1 MSELT
6 YKWNNQDNELDEY
19 KDGEYTTCHS
29 EQEIADEMN
38 DYRKALTNSN
48 NKVDDLERQLKEDRR
63 DHLKDTRE
71 LLRQL
76 AEARD
81 EVDYAIN
88 FFSKNEQFGVVGILK
103 GIKNKLKEQGDE

>member
-1 MSELT
+1 MSDKPLCG
-6 YKWNNQDNELDEY
+6 YCY
-19 KDGEYTTCHS
+19 
-29 EQEIADEMN
+29 N
-38 DYRKALTNSN
+38 DCT
-48 NKVDDLERQLKEDRR
+48 DDCCDKRRIDVLE
-63 DHLKDTRE
+63 
-71 LLRQL
+71 RQL